1 MELSYNGRMSRAF
14 VNEDHEPPRKRMTF
28 DLPSPDD
35 PGFDAAVARALLE
48 AARVSEVA
56 EAEVATGVKW
66 GEPRLVPHVERVLA
80 EATAA
85 GDDRLEQVA
94 ERYLRAADATP

>member
-1 MELSYNGRMSRAF
+1 MSRAF
-14 VNEDHEPPRKRMTF
+14 VKEDHEPPRKQLSI
-28 DLPSPDD
+28 DLPPEDD
-35 PGFDAAVARALLE
+35 PGYDEAVARALLE
-48 AARVSEVA
+48 AARISEVA

-66 GEPRLVPHVERVLA
+66 GEPKLVPYVERMLE

-94 ERYLRAADATP
+94 ERYLRNAKG